1 MIKNIVIFFLL
12 VIIIM
17 LLILLKYKARKR
29 EKIIDNI
36 IRYLMA
42 VQDNPSLPKIETMS
56 EGSYGILQ
64 SEIYKVVELLRE
76 AYSKEASD
84 KKYMADM
91 LSDIS
96 HQIKTPVSAIS
107 IMADLLSSP
116 EVSDEQ
122 RIEYADKIE
131 KQARHITVLIKNLLN
146 LARLEADVTEF
157 KKDRVKISDIF
168 DSVRESLEIMAEVKG
183 VELTF
188 EDIREE
194 TLECDRYWM
203 TEALNNIV
211 KNCIEHTDTGGSV
224 DISADKDNIATCIK
238 ITDGGQ
244 GISEHDLTHIFDRF
258 YKANA
263 ISSDSYG
270 IGLAIS
276 KQIILKQNGIIT
288 VKSVE
293 GVGSEFYIKMFE
305 HDTL

>member
-116 EVSDEQ
+116 EISDEQ

-238 ITDGGQ
+238 ITDGGH